1 MLANVGYIIIFLLL
15 WVIGKK
21 FNLNFAWEL
30 KVVVIFANPNLQKKV
45 KQKKREHRR
54 LFVIWQKCKSIKIRH
69 QFYFVC
75 VPE

>member
-30 KVVVIFANPNLQKKV
+30 KVVVIFANPNLQKKS
-45 KQKKREHRR
+45 KAKKKENTGDSSS
-54 LFVIWQKCKSIKIRH
+54 FGKSANR
-69 QFYFVC
+69 
-75 VPE
+75 

>member
-30 KVVVIFANPNLQKKV
+30 KVVVIFANPNLQKKS
-45 KQKKREHRR
+45 KAKKKRTPAT
-54 LFVIWQKCKSIKIRH
+54 LRH
-69 QFYFVC
+69 LAKVQIDKNSSSVLLC
-75 VPE
+75 MCS